1 EASPVAEEPTGFN
14 PLKAPKKA
22 MQGAARAVGGAT
34 GAVTG
39 AAKKGVSWIPGVGK
53 KDEMETGI
61 TATPRSQPEPSPVA
75 SDGGDSGGGMLSKI
89 PLIGGIG
96 HRGDRAVEP
105 EPTVATASVPAES
118 GEKTGF
124 MKGLTSKIPFVG
136 KKDEGTE
143 GGSSQEAVA
152 SVGGVNDGAT
162 AAPPVP
168 PVAMGDGGVGDGVT
182 APPFMGPQSAQPMA
196 SEGGSVGVPSEEK
209 SGGMFGGFKGLV
221 SKVVPGGGSDSGMSG
236 GNGQIDASLF
246 PQDGEPEKLMADQS
260 AGKKKLFK
268 MPELPD
274 ISVPSLPSIP
284 TPEAKQPMPKKT
296 VAPATFVVHRDGAQ
310 FMRFGADA
318 LGSESQTLRA
328 GTVVTR
334 TKVGD
339 EWSTIQLSD
348 GSTGIIRNGDIK
360 EGSGGGTAPLAS
372 APVGPSN
379 SGLATTSPSGGVRIT
394 APVSATGAGVSNVP
408 GPPVSLPTSS
418 LTGNGPI
425 PPASSVVPPIP

>member
-1 EASPVAEEPTGFN
+1 MTRLITGLGVVLVVPVLQAQTQTSDTAAASGMTTGLPGVSTARQAEMMQIRARAQAAKPDAEQAAMERSADDALAKQSHQRLIDEAREIKSMKEQAARQLEHQKAANAYRAVTAGEISSWADDSGRVKVERCVPPEILASLPPEEEASPVAEEPTGFN

-53 KDEMETGI
+53 KVEMETGI

-221 SKVVPGGGSDSGMSG
+221 
-236 GNGQIDASLF
+236 
-246 PQDGEPEKLMADQS
+246 
-260 AGKKKLFK
+260 
-268 MPELPD
+268 
-274 ISVPSLPSIP
+274 
-284 TPEAKQPMPKKT
+284 
-296 VAPATFVVHRDGAQ
+296 
-310 FMRFGADA
+310 
-318 LGSESQTLRA
+318 
-328 GTVVTR
+328 
-334 TKVGD
+334 
-339 EWSTIQLSD
+339 
-348 GSTGIIRNGDIK
+348 
-360 EGSGGGTAPLAS
+360 
-372 APVGPSN
+372 
-379 SGLATTSPSGGVRIT
+379 
-394 APVSATGAGVSNVP
+394 
-408 GPPVSLPTSS
+408 
-418 LTGNGPI
+418 
-425 PPASSVVPPIP
+425 